1 MAAIITK
8 IVDGDYV
15 NDDAVENTI
24 EYALRMR
31 DWRLAGG
38 YGITLTNYYDIV
50 NQFYKVKNKY
60 GVIGGKQVMHFM
72 FSVDRTTFLST
83 DPVRKL
89 GYLLGKYFANE
100 RQVLFGIHTDTDH
113 LHIHMI
119 VNTIAFTNGAYCG
132 FYDINELREYAN
144 KCMDAVLDEV
154 YFGKKCY
161 L

>member
-1 MAAIITK
+1 
-8 IVDGDYV
+8 
-15 NDDAVENTI
+15 
-24 EYALRMR
+24 
-31 DWRLAGG
+31 
-38 YGITLTNYYDIV
+38 
-50 NQFYKVKNKY
+50 
-60 GVIGGKQVMHFM
+60 MHFM

-83 DPVRKL
+83 DQVRKL

-100 RQVLFGIHTDTDH
+100 RQVLFGIYTDTDH

-132 FYDINELREYAN
+132 YYDINELREYAN
-144 KCMDAVLDEV
+144 KCMNTVLDEV